1 MILIK
6 EEIKMKKSIE
16 VKKSDSMYKGLKTY
30 MKKRSR
36 DNAEIYRDLEDLTEG
51 LFRSNK
57 SMMAQIES
65 IQKNM

>member
-1 MILIK
+1 
-6 EEIKMKKSIE
+6 MKKSFE
-16 VKKSDSMYKGLKTY
+16 VKRSDSMYKGLKTY

-57 SMMAQIES
+57 SMMTRIES

>member
-1 MILIK
+1 
-6 EEIKMKKSIE
+6 MKKSFE
-16 VKKSDSMYKGLKTY
+16 VKRSDSMYKGLKTY

-57 SMMAQIES
+57 SMMTRIES
-65 IQKNM
+65 IQRMM